1 MYDATLAHSILERL
15 EQAFPQKVSLPL
27 LKAALPNFARV
38 PDQDWLFAIQA
49 LSLDGKLDGKF
60 LKEGTSLAAAAALY
74 ITERGRQQLRGSE
87 EEGRMETM
95 KELRVFM
102 CHSSGDKNVVHKLCD
117 RLKSDGFE
125 PWLDQENILPGQEWD
140 SEIRKAVRTSD
151 VVVVCLSK
159 SSITKEGYV
168 QKEIKLALDVA
179 EEKPEGTIYVIPIRL
194 EECQVP
200 PRLAG
205 WQWVDMFKVRGYER
219 LVASLRTREEQ
230 LYGRPR
236 TPGTS
241 RPLASS

>member
-1 MYDATLAHSILERL
+1 
-15 EQAFPQKVSLPL
+15 
-27 LKAALPNFARV
+27 
-38 PDQDWLFAIQA
+38 
-49 LSLDGKLDGKF
+49 
-60 LKEGTSLAAAAALY
+60 
-74 ITERGRQQLRGSE
+74 
-87 EEGRMETM
+87 METM

-102 CHSSGDKNVVHKLCD
+102 CRSSGDKNVVHKVYD

-179 EEKPEGTIYVIPIRL
+179 EEKPEGTIYVIPTRL

-205 WQWVDMFKVRGYER
+205 WQWVDMFKVRAYER
-219 LVASLRTREEQ
+219 LMASLRTREEQ

-241 RPLASS
+241 RPAGQQLTEEKPQPPLALAEKIKNALAEHEAAEEPARNERQRQAELREAARSSPVEVRWIRTRRRLVTSNQIL